1 MASGF
6 SPHFKLGEFVE
17 LQLRGSRSEVVVGI

>member
-17 LQLRGSRSEVVVGI
+17 LQLRGSQSEVVVGI